1 VKYACI
7 EENRG
12 EYAVLMM
19 CRVLGVKP
27 SGYYAWRRR
36 EPSRRMVEDER
47 LKGEITVVHAESDG
61 VYGSPKVRDELLE
74 RGEHIGRHRVARLMR
89 ELGLYGCPKKRYK
102 VTTDSRHNLLVADNH
117 LAQDFTATA
126 PNQRWVADITYIR
139 TREGWLYLAV
149 ILDLFS
155 RAIVGWSMGS
165 RITRHLV
172 MQALIMALNRR
183 DADADLMHHSD
194 KGSQYASY
202 DFQKLLTEHGIV
214 CSMSGIGNAYDNA
227 AMESFFSLLKRE
239 RVYRRPVYATRQQ
252 ARTDLF
258 DYIERFYNRQR
269 RHGSAGRKSPLN
281 YEAMV
286 LNETVH

>member
-1 VKYACI
+1 MKYACI
-7 EENRG
+7 DANR
-12 EYAVLMM
+12 ESFPVRMM
-19 CRVLGVKP
+19 CRLLEVKP
-27 SGYYAWRRR
+27 GGFYAWRRR
-36 EPSRRMVEDER
+36 EPSRRSVDNER
-47 LKGEITVVHAESDG
+47 LKGKIAAVHAESDG

-74 RGEHIGRHRVARLMR
+74 RGEPVGRHRVARLMR

-102 VTTDSRHNLLVADNH
+102 TTTDTRHNLLVADNH

-126 PNQRWVADITYIR
+126 PDQRWVADITYIR

-149 ILDLFS
+149 ILDLYS
-155 RAIVGWSMGS
+155 RMIVGWSMGS

-172 MQALIMALNRR
+172 MQALTMALNRR
-183 DADADLMHHSD
+183 DAGPELIHHSD

-202 DFQKLLTEHGIV
+202 DFQRLLEEHGIV
-214 CSMSGIGNAYDNA
+214 CSMSGTGNAYDNA
-227 AMESFFSLLKRE
+227 AMESFFGLLKRE
-239 RVYRRPVYATRQQ
+239 RVYRRPVYPTRDL

-269 RHGSAGRKSPLN
+269 RHGAAGRMSPFD
-281 YEAMV
+281 YEQAA